1 MRARP
6 DGRSMDQAGAP
17 LHCRDC
23 RLWYGAENDEYGPCQ
38 IKQSRGDARFVTFGN
53 HRCDEGMG

>member
-1 MRARP
+1 
-6 DGRSMDQAGAP
+6 MDQAGAP